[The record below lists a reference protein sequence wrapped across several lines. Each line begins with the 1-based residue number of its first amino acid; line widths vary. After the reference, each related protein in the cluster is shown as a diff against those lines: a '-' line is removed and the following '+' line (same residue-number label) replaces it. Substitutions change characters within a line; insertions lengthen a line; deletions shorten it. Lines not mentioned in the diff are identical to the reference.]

1 MFEHFSTFENIYHFE
16 NLRLSNT
23 IYHLHF
29 FVKLSHVEKPE
40 SMGNVFY
47 SAGNSKN

>member
-1 MFEHFSTFENIYHFE
+1 MFEHFSTFENIY
-16 NLRLSNT
+16 LRLSNT

-29 FVKLSHVEKPE
+29 FVKLSHVEKTE